1 MKKRNRGF
9 TLIELLVTIALMSIF
24 SVFALRL
31 FTNGFIL
38 HNDYRARSLEFFED
52 TVKKSKAEKLLKEH
66 PIRCDQKGIWT
77 FNSENSDS
85 LMNLFPYKA
94 SRCAHKAG
102 GWIVIY
108 AEVSRPLSFLKN
120 ISSQASSLVPIF
132 FKKAGFSL
140 TKVGKVTD
148 SVQHSH

>member
-1 MKKRNRGF
+1 MKKRNKGF

-38 HNDYRARSLEFFED
+38 HNDYRARSLDFFEE
-52 TVKKSKAEKLLKEH
+52 TVKKSKAEKLLKEY
-66 PIRCDQKGIWT
+66 PIRCDPKGTWT

-94 SRCAHKAG
+94 SRCAQKQAAG
-102 GWIVIY
+102 
-108 AEVSRPLSFLKN
+108 LSSMPRALAL
-120 ISSQASSLVPIF
+120 SY
-132 FKKAGFSL
+132 
-140 TKVGKVTD
+140 
-148 SVQHSH
+148 

>member
-66 PIRCDQKGIWT
+66 PIRCDQKGTWT

-108 AEVSRPLSFLKN
+108 AE
-120 ISSQASSLVPIF
+120 
-132 FKKAGFSL
+132 GFSTL
-140 TKVGKVTD
+140 GRM
-148 SVQHSH
+148 